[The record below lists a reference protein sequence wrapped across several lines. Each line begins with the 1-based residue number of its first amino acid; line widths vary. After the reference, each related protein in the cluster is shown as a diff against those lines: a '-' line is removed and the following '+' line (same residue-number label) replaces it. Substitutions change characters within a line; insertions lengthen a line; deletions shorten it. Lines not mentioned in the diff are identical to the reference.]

1 MKTDPWAVASLNR
14 RDAAVVERALARH
27 GLTGPELAVVLGVSR
42 QSVRLWRKGR
52 TMGGPAS
59 LLVAVL
65 AGVDTVDLPE
75 ALRARVRA
83 EQG

>member
-1 MKTDPWAVASLNR
+1 MTAST
-14 RDAAVVERALARH
+14 VERALTRH
-27 GLTGPELAVVLGVSR
+27 GLTGPELAIVLGVSR

-59 LLVAVL
+59 LLVFLL
-65 AGVDTVDLPE
+65 AGTDTSELPE